1 MLLIYTPK
9 ITNRLGYTIK
19 IVFNTILHIDYT
31 ITTDPS
37 LFIRHNGP
45 KLQYSG
51 QKTCDSPYIKS
62 CELLFQTIIDKQDT
76 NYFIYNSLPALFPVY
91 GRTSDLPFDIFAS
104 IFYIISRYEEYL
116 PHRED
121 KHGRFIAEDSIAY
134 QHGFLHLSI
143 VDRWCNLIGETI
155 SKYYPDFII
164 NNRKYRFVQTIDI
177 DAAYCY
183 LHKGFFRTITG
194 LFRDI
199 FNHHDLNEAKYRIR
213 TILKKEKDPY
223 DTFDYILDLKN
234 KHKNSHLIFFTLL
247 ADYGIYDKA
256 ISYHN
261 NEFRTLLQHL
271 GDHAKMGIHPSYL
284 AIDEPDKVGIETKRL
299 SVILHRAIVRNRFHF
314 LRFRLPNSYN
324 NLTKNNIL
332 HDYSMGY
339 AEMPGFRAGTSTP
352 YPFYDIENDQETS
365 LTIHPFILM
374 DTTLKKHMSLS
385 PKEAVKTIRTF
396 IDECREIGTDFNCI
410 WHNQN
415 LCEKFGWEN
424 WRYVYEDMLDYAT
437 GQDSTSIKKLK

>member
-19 IVFNTILHIDYT
+19 IVFNTILHTDYT
-31 ITTDPS
+31 ITTES
-37 LFIRHNGP
+37 SYFIRYDGP

-51 QKTCDSPYIKS
+51 QKKCNAPYIKN

-76 NYFIYNSLPALFPVY
+76 NYFSHNGLPALFPVY
-91 GRTSDLPFDIFAS
+91 GRDSDIPFDIFAS

-121 KHGRFIAEDSIAY
+121 KHGRFVAEDSIAY

-143 VDRWCNLIGETI
+143 VDRWCDLIRETI
-155 SKYYPDFII
+155 SKYYPNFTTR
-164 NNRKYRFVQTIDI
+164 NRNYRFVQTIDI

-199 FNHHDLNEAKYRIR
+199 FNYHDLNEAKCRMR
-213 TILKKEKDPY
+213 TIFGKNKDPY
-223 DTFDYILDLKN
+223 DTFDYILELK
-234 KHKNSHLIFFTLL
+234 KKQKRSHLIFFILL

-261 NEFRTLLQHL
+261 NEFRMLLQHL
-271 GDHAKMGIHPSYL
+271 GDNAKMGIHPSYL
-284 AIDEPDKVGIETKRL
+284 SIDEPDKIGIETKRL
-299 SVILHRAIVRNRFHF
+299 SDILHRTIVRNRFHF

-324 NLTKNNIL
+324 TLTQNNIL

-339 AEMPGFRAGTSTP
+339 AEQPGFRAGTSTP
-352 YPFYDIENDQETS
+352 YPFYDVENDQEAS
-365 LTIHPFILM
+365 LTIHPFVLM
-374 DTTLKKHMSLS
+374 DTTLKNYLSLS
-385 PKEAVKTIRTF
+385 PQEAIKTIRNF
-396 IDECREIGTDFNCI
+396 IDECRLVGSDFNCI

-424 WRYVYEDMLDYAT
+424 WKDVYEDMLDYAT
-437 GQDSTSIKKLK
+437 VK